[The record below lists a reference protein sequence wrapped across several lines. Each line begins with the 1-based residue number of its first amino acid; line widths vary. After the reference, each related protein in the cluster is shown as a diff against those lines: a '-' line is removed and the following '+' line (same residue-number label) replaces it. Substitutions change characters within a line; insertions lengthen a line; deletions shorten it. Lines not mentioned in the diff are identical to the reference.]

1 MAAVQPLPLSRFRVW
16 ADDASATVSP
26 AGAPETA
33 VNEDFNRCIVVCDA
47 DIASL
52 QVDAIVNPT
61 DTTMAH
67 TSPIASRIAAVAGPG
82 LAQECAAAGKLTLGQ
97 ALLTKGYGLPAR
109 SVLHTALPRY
119 NAAYKA
125 ACAAALAE
133 ALNSC
138 LRIVASTSP
147 PFKSIALPV
156 LHSEEQG
163 WPADWATRLML
174 RTLRT
179 WMEAQPASPPLPT
192 LVLVAECARSAPD
205 AP

>member
-1 MAAVQPLPLSRFRVW
+1 M
-16 ADDASATVSP
+16 
-26 AGAPETA
+26 
-33 VNEDFNRCIVVCDA
+33 
-47 DIASL
+47 
-52 QVDAIVNPT
+52 DAIVNPT

-67 TSPIASRIAAVAGPG
+67 ASPIASRIAAVAGPG
-82 LAQECAAAGKLTLGQ
+82 LAQECASAGKLTLGQ

-138 LRIVASTSP
+138 LRIVATASP
-147 PFKSIALPV
+147 PFASVALPV

-163 WPADWATRLML
+163 WPADWATRLTL
-174 RTLRT
+174 RTLRS
-179 WMEAQPASPPLPT
+179 WMETQPTSLRLPT
-192 LVLVAECARSAPD
+192 LVLVVECAPPASIASLAALAARLDTPCQHQ
-205 AP
+205 